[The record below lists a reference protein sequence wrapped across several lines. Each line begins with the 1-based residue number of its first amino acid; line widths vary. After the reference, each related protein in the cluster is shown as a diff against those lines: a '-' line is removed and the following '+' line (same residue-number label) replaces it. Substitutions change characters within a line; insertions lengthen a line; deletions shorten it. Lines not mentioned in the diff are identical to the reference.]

1 MIEMVLLDTLLAW
14 IQAISPCVGHCRMTS
29 GRLTQDRGIINTP
42 MMAGVQPGLVDNF
55 LSRVPLSRVGQ
66 LEEAASVW
74 AFLLSDEAKY
84 SRFCLAPLNSI
95 AGCLPETRDTRL
107 DWHNF
112 GT

>member
-1 MIEMVLLDTLLAW
+1 
-14 IQAISPCVGHCRMTS
+14 MTP
-29 GRLTQDRGIINTP
+29 GRLTQDRGFINTP
-42 MMAGVQPGLVDNF
+42 MMAGVEPALLGNL

-66 LEEAASVW
+66 PEEAASLW

-84 SRFCLAPLNSI
+84 SRSCPAPLNSI

-107 DWHNF
+107 DWHKV